1 MKGGLG
7 ARICRTGKFSLCQNR
22 ITTKTIIAMF
32 HGQTTVF
39 QSCPSGPR
47 EKRMKM
53 CIPKA
58 SITATFL
65 NLVSSPTPMPASTNG
80 AAIASDRI
88 NPSEDAGSRATKGVR
103 SQGKRFSTK
112 FMLSF

>member
-7 ARICRTGKFSLCQNR
+7 ARICRTGKFSLRQNR

-47 EKRMKM
+47 EKRMKT
-53 CIPKA
+53 CIPRA
-58 SITATFL
+58 RTTATFL
-65 NLVSSPTPMPASTNG
+65 NLVNNPTPMPTSMNG
-80 AAIASDRI
+80 AVIAS
-88 NPSEDAGSRATKGVR
+88 E
-103 SQGKRFSTK
+103 
-112 FMLSF
+112 